1 MLLITTIEVLMC
13 YHYILYDYIITNYS
27 YIIFILGLIGVLPIV
42 FS

>member
-27 YIIFILGLIGVLPIV
+27 YIFILGLIGVLPIV